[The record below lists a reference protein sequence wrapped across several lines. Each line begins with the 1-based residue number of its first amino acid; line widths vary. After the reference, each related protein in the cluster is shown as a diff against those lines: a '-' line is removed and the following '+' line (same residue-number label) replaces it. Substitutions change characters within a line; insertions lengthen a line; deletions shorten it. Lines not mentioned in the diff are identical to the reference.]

1 MSFEELDIVEP
12 ILTALRE
19 KGYKNPT
26 PIQQQAIPAIISGR
40 DVVACA
46 QTGTGKTASFSI
58 PLLQKLSLRNQRSAI
73 RALVLVPT
81 RELAIQVSD
90 NVHEYGKHL
99 SVRPVLVFGGVP
111 QTKQVQNKIGRASC
125 RERV

>member
-1 MSFEELDIVEP
+1 MLFENLDIVEP

-58 PLLQKLSLRNQRSAI
+58 PLLQRLSNTNKRGVI

-90 NVHEYGKHL
+90 NVDKYGKHL
-99 SVRPVLVFGGVP
+99 
-111 QTKQVQNKIGRASC
+111 
-125 RERV
+125 

>member
-1 MSFEELDIVEP
+1 MLFEELDIVEP
-12 ILTALRE
+12 ILSALRE
-19 KGYKNPT
+19 KGYKTPT
-26 PIQQQAIPAIISGR
+26 PIQQQAIPAILSGR

-58 PLLQKLSLRNQRSAI
+58 PVLQKLSHQKPGNVV

-90 NVHEYGKHL
+90 NVNKYGTHL
-99 SVRPVLVFGGVP
+99 P
-111 QTKQVQNKIGRASC
+111 
-125 RERV
+125 